1 MSDAAITSTEPVKK
15 REPDAWG
22 LLRALIAERRG
33 DFVNGALFLAG
44 SSVASGL
51 IPQCVR
57 NASNALR
64 DGDAREG
71 MPFSGAIIGL
81 AALGAYTRV
90 ESRTRIFNGG
100 REIEFT
106 LRERMLR
113 ALHRLGPSFYRTM
126 PPGEIMSRATN
137 DLGQVRLLVGF
148 GALNL
153 VNTLFSYVVNIP
165 LMFWRSPLLAAL
177 SLAPFPFFILL
188 TRSFGKVMFARS
200 RAAQETLGAM
210 SDRVQRTLA
219 GMRVVR
225 AYGLEGF
232 EARAFEA
239 DSARSLEA
247 NLALARLRGMMF
259 PILGMGAAI
268 ASLIVIWVGSG
279 LVIDDKLT
287 VGDILAFQA
296 HLALVAWPTI
306 ALGYLLSILQRGKVS
321 TQRVM
326 EVLEASPDIEDRAD
340 VRDFEGP
347 VAGDLA
353 VRNLT
358 WRYGDRAVLD
368 GVTLD
373 VPAGQS
379 LAIVG
384 RTGAGKSVLAKL
396 IARMLPT
403 PEGAVTLDGRDI
415 TSVPLRALRA
425 AVGLA
430 QQEPFLFSTTIAR
443 NIAFSE
449 VEPDSPEAIARAEGA
464 AGEAQMLAEAE
475 AMPDGLQTI
484 VGERGVQLSG
494 GQKQRVALARALL
507 AGPRVLLLDDPLSAV
522 DARTEAGILDAIE
535 RAAAGRTLLLVTH
548 RVAAAAR
555 CDRVV
560 VLDEGKVV
568 EAGTHAEL
576 VTKGGLYARLAER
589 QALEAELEAM

>member
-1 MSDAAITSTEPVKK
+1 MSDAAITNTEAAKK
-15 REPDAWG
+15 KEPDAWG

-64 DGDAREG
+64 SGDARAG
-71 MPFSGAIIGL
+71 MLFSGAIIGL

-177 SLAPFPFFILL
+177 SLSPFPFFILL

-326 EVLEASPDIEDRAD
+326 EVLEASPDIDDRAD
-340 VRDFEGP
+340 VRDFDGP
-347 VAGDLA
+347 VRGALA

-368 GVTLD
+368 GVSFE

-384 RTGAGKSVLAKL
+384 RTGSGKSVLAKL
-396 IARMLPT
+396 LARMLPT

-449 VEPDSPEAIARAEGA
+449 LEPDSPEAIARAEGA

-548 RVAAAAR
+548 RVAAASR

-576 VTKGGLYARLAER
+576 VAKGGLYARLAER

>member
-71 MPFSGAIIGL
+71 MLFSGAIIGL

>member
-1 MSDAAITSTEPVKK
+1 M
-15 REPDAWG
+15 PDATTKTERAKSDPWAV
-22 LLRALIAERRG
+22 LRELVGEQRAE
-33 DFVNGALFLAG
+33 FVTGALFLALSTG
-44 SSVASGL
+44 CAGL
-51 IPQCVR
+51 IPQCIR

-64 DGDAREG
+64 DGDPRAG
-71 MPFSGAIIGL
+71 MRFSAAIIGL
-81 AALGAYTRV
+81 AAVGAWARV

-100 REIEFT
+100 REIEFV
-106 LRERMLR
+106 LRERMLA

-148 GALNL
+148 GALNV
-153 VNTLFSYVVNIP
+153 VNTAFSYAVNIP

-177 SLAPFPFFILL
+177 SLSPFPLFILL
-188 TRSFGKVMFARS
+188 TRSFGRVMFARS
-200 RAAQETLGAM
+200 RAAQESLGVM
-210 SDRVQRTLA
+210 SDRVQRALA

-225 AYGLEGF
+225 AYGLEES
-232 EARAFEA
+232 EARAFEV
-239 DSARSLEA
+239 DSRRSLDA

-259 PILGMGAAI
+259 PILAMGAAV

-279 LVIDDKLT
+279 LVIEQRLT

-296 HLALVAWPTI
+296 HLGLVAWPTI
-306 ALGYLLSILQRGKVS
+306 AMGYLLSILQRGKAS
-321 TQRVM
+321 TVRVL
-326 EVLEASPDIEDRAD
+326 EVLDASPDIDDGPGA
-340 VRDFEGP
+340 RDFDRPVEGALS
-347 VAGDLA
+347 VTG
-353 VRNLT
+353 LT
-358 WRYGDRAVLD
+358 WRYGERAVLD
-368 GVTLD
+368 GVSFD

-384 RTGAGKSVLAKL
+384 RTGAGKSVLARL

-403 PEGAVTLDGRDI
+403 PEGAVAIDGRDV
-415 TSVPLRALRA
+415 TTVPLRSLRA

-430 QQEPFLFSTTIAR
+430 QQEPFLFSTTVAR

-449 VEPDSPEAIARAEGA
+449 PEPDAPEALARAQGA
-464 AGEAQMLAEAE
+464 AYEAQILTEVE

-507 AGPRVLLLDDPLSAV
+507 AGPKVLILDDPLSAV

-535 RAAAGRTLLLVTH
+535 RAAAGRTLVLITH
-548 RVAAAAR
+548 RVSAASR

-560 VLDEGKVV
+560 VLDEGRVV

-576 VTKGGLYARLAER
+576 VARGGLYARLAER

>member
-1 MSDAAITSTEPVKK
+1 
-15 REPDAWG
+15 
-22 LLRALIAERRG
+22 
-33 DFVNGALFLAG
+33 
-44 SSVASGL
+44 
-51 IPQCVR
+51 VR

-71 MPFSGAIIGL
+71 MLFSGAIIGL

-484 VGERGVQLSG
+484 VGERGGQLSG

>member
-1 MSDAAITSTEPVKK
+1 
-15 REPDAWG
+15 
-22 LLRALIAERRG
+22 
-33 DFVNGALFLAG
+33 
-44 SSVASGL
+44 
-51 IPQCVR
+51 
-57 NASNALR
+57 
-64 DGDAREG
+64 
-71 MPFSGAIIGL
+71 
-81 AALGAYTRV
+81 
-90 ESRTRIFNGG
+90 
-100 REIEFT
+100 
-106 LRERMLR
+106 
-113 ALHRLGPSFYRTM
+113 
-126 PPGEIMSRATN
+126 
-137 DLGQVRLLVGF
+137 
-148 GALNL
+148 
-153 VNTLFSYVVNIP
+153 
-165 LMFWRSPLLAAL
+165 
-177 SLAPFPFFILL
+177 
-188 TRSFGKVMFARS
+188 
-200 RAAQETLGAM
+200 M

>member
-1 MSDAAITSTEPVKK
+1 MTDPTTPTPAAKSDPWVV
-15 REPDAWG
+15 
-22 LLRALIAERRG
+22 LRGLIAQRR
-33 DFVNGALFLAG
+33 DEFARGAVHLAVSTAAAG
-44 SSVASGL
+44 A
-51 IPQCVR
+51 IPQCIR

-64 DGDAREG
+64 DGDAHAAMR
-71 MPFSGAIIGL
+71 FAVAIAVL
-81 AALGAYTRV
+81 AAVGAYTRV
-90 ESRTRIFNGG
+90 ESRVLIFNGG
-100 REIEFT
+100 REIEYT
-106 LRERMLR
+106 LRERMLE

-153 VNTLFSYVVNIP
+153 VNTALSYAVNIP
-165 LMFWRSPLLAAL
+165 LMFWRSPLLAVL
-177 SLAPFPFFILL
+177 SLSPFPFFILL

-225 AYGLEGF
+225 AYALEGSES
-232 EARAFEA
+232 EAFDA
-239 DSARSLEA
+239 DAKRSLDA
-247 NLALARLRGMMF
+247 NLALARLRGLMF

-268 ASLIVIWVGSG
+268 ASLIVVWVGSG
-279 LVIDDKLT
+279 LVIDGRLT

-321 TQRVM
+321 TAR
-326 EVLEASPDIEDRAD
+326 VLEILDASPDIDDTADARAFD
-340 VRDFEGP
+340 GP
-347 VAGDLA
+347 VRGALRVENLA
-353 VRNLT
+353 
-358 WRYGDRAVLD
+358 WRFGERAVLD
-368 GVTLD
+368 GVSFE
-373 VPAGQS
+373 VPAGTS

-396 IARMLPT
+396 LARMLPT
-403 PEGAVTLDGRDI
+403 PPGAVFLDERDV
-415 TSVPLRALRA
+415 TAVPLRALRE

-430 QQEPFLFSTTIAR
+430 QQEPFLFSTTVAR
-443 NIAFSE
+443 NIAFAE
-449 VEPDSPEAIARAEGA
+449 EDPDSPAAEARTRDAAR
-464 AGEAQMLAEAE
+464 EAQILTEAE

-507 AGPRVLLLDDPLSAV
+507 AGPKVLLLDDPMSAV

-535 RAAAGRTLLLVTH
+535 RAAEGRTLVLVTH
-548 RVAAAAR
+548 RVAAASR

-560 VLDEGKVV
+560 VLDEGRIV
-568 EAGTHAEL
+568 ERGTHAEL
-576 VTKGGLYARLAER
+576 VARGGLYARLAER